1 MAWIG
6 LQDWR
11 CQSWSHW
18 IPICEILRKKMCDRS
33 SDQPTSA
40 EVGKSTLLNKMT
52 GSASEV
58 PPPTSPV
65 VGCIDSAEATCFV
78 KVASYEFTT
87 LTCVP
92 GVFNYKDPMCA
103 RITWMRFRFD
113 QKL

>member
-1 MAWIG
+1 MTILDVSLRQLWKVVALMAWIG

-18 IPICEILRKKMCDRS
+18 ISICEILSEDLCDRS

-58 PPPTSPV
+58 PPQLLQ
-65 VGCIDSAEATCFV
+65 VGCIDSVETCC
-78 KVASYEFTT
+78 SRW
-87 LTCVP
+87 L
-92 GVFNYKDPMCA
+92 PMSS
-103 RITWMRFRFD
+103 
-113 QKL
+113 LL

>member
-1 MAWIG
+1 MLALDSCGKSLQLMAWIG

-58 PPPTSPV
+58 PPNFS
-65 VGCIDSAEATCFV
+65 
-78 KVASYEFTT
+78 KLVA
-87 LTCVP
+87 
-92 GVFNYKDPMCA
+92 
-103 RITWMRFRFD
+103 
-113 QKL
+113 

>member
-1 MAWIG
+1 
-6 LQDWR
+6 
-11 CQSWSHW
+11 
-18 IPICEILRKKMCDRS
+18 MCDRS